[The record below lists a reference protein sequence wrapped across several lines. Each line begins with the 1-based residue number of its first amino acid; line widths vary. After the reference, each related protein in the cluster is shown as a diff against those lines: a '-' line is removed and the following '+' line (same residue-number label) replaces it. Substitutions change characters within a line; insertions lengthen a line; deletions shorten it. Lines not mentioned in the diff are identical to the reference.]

1 MAKLQ
6 PLSDQSREV
15 IKAMFA
21 VPGHWSVE
29 CAHFAF
35 NEVRDGTHD
44 SPKQFDGEG
53 FPLVTSKNL
62 KESGLDF
69 QNTKNISAEDHFEIS
84 KRSKVESGDIL
95 FSMIG
100 TIGNVSIIESE
111 TDFSIK
117 NVGLFRKSTQL
128 LTPKFSY
135 YWLKSHTYQNWLDSR
150 KRGGTQKFVSL
161 GILRE
166 SPIVIAPLAEQKRIV
181 EKLDEVLAQVDT
193 IKARLDGIPD
203 LLKRFRQSVLAS
215 AVSGKLTEEWRGRNK
230 PTYTNKEFRDSITE
244 YRYQAWLNDKTKK
257 YEEKGKFPK
266 SDSWK
271 TKYVAPTF
279 EGEHLETLPDGWIQ
293 DVLEGLV
300 YISARIGWKGLKA
313 SEYKEEGP
321 LFLSVHGLN
330 HGTYVELSEAFHIS
344 EERYLESPEIMLK
357 NDDILLCKDGAGIG
371 KIAIVKGLDE
381 KASINSSLLLIRA
394 GKFFDTKFLYYLLS
408 GPKMQSLVHERMTGS
423 AVPHLFQRD
432 VKEFVLD
439 VPPLAEQKEIVRLV
453 DQYLGFAGTIEVQVK
468 KAQARV
474 DNLTQSILA
483 KAFRGELV
491 EQDPNDEPADKLLER
506 IAEARKEAE
515 ALAKAAK
522 KAEAAKKKAEK
533 AAAKG

>member
-1 MAKLQ
+1 MSELPKGWFNSELCDVAEVVSGNAFKSKDFVENGIPVVKISNVQSGEYIEKNQEYLPESFNNKDNSRFIVTYNDLLIALTRPIVSNKLKVCTYPNKSQVGLLNQRVARLDVNEGFSKRFLHYYLSSKEFRESVQASMSETLQ
-6 PLSDQSREV
+6 PNL
-15 IKAMFA
+15 
-21 VPGHWSVE
+21 
-29 CAHFAF
+29 
-35 NEVRDGTHD
+35 
-44 SPKQFDGEG
+44 SPKS
-53 FPLVTSKNL
+53 LSKI
-62 KESGLDF
+62 
-69 QNTKNISAEDHFEIS
+69 NIAC
-84 KRSKVESGDIL
+84 
-95 FSMIG
+95 
-100 TIGNVSIIESE
+100 
-111 TDFSIK
+111 
-117 NVGLFRKSTQL
+117 
-128 LTPKFSY
+128 P
-135 YWLKSHTYQNWLDSR
+135 
-150 KRGGTQKFVSL
+150 
-161 GILRE
+161 
-166 SPIVIAPLAEQKRIV
+166 PLAEQQRIV
-181 EKLDEVLAQVDT
+181 DKLDEVLAQVDT
-193 IKARLDGIPD
+193 IKARLDGIPA

-215 AVSGKLTEEWRGRNK
+215 AVSGKLTEEWRGENK

-244 YRYQAWLNDKTKK
+244 YRYQAWLNEKTKK

-313 SEYKEEGP
+313 SEYTEEGP

-408 GPKMQSLVHERMTGS
+408 GPKMQALVHERMTGS

-439 VPPLAEQKEIVRLV
+439 VPPLTEQKEIVRLV
-453 DQYLGFAGTIEVQVK
+453 DQYLAFADTIEAQVK

-491 EQDPNDEPADKLLER
+491 AQEPNDEPADKLLER
-506 IAEARKEAE
+506 ITEARKEAE

-522 KAEAAKKKAEK
+522 KAEAAKKR
-533 AAAKG
+533 AAKSV